1 MATAVLLYSEFEP
14 YREFVERLGAKLRD
28 AAEVCLI
35 PIEHFVLSEDFGN
48 RGCFIL
54 CTNVTY
60 SAAVAEALIALGN
73 RVLNPGIASRARD
86 RLTINAWL
94 SARDIRVPAYWISP
108 NPANLL
114 ESVPVNCYPIVLKP
128 LNLPKQPHAII
139 ENREMLR
146 HHLSSSRLLGSNT
159 EALHFAQR
167 YTHLHEYTKIYVCA
181 PHVAAYRK
189 FIPFRTPE
197 CQTTTEELQR
207 LAARVADVL
216 KLDFFSLDVVLSPD
230 GLSVVDVNTYP
241 IFKFHPEAY
250 DWMTSLVS
258 RHLQES

>member
-1 MATAVLLYSEFEP
+1 VLHPLHQ
-14 YREFVERLGAKLRD
+14 
-28 AAEVCLI
+28 CHI
-35 PIEHFVLSEDFGN
+35 
-48 RGCFIL
+48 
-54 CTNVTY
+54 

-73 RVLNPGIASRARD
+73 RVLQSGHCQQGKRSPDDKCLAIGTGHSRAGILD
-86 RLTINAWL
+86 F
-94 SARDIRVPAYWISP
+94 P

-207 LAARVADVL
+207 LAARVADC
-216 KLDFFSLDVVLSPD
+216 
-230 GLSVVDVNTYP
+230 
-241 IFKFHPEAY
+241 
-250 DWMTSLVS
+250 
-258 RHLQES
+258 